1 MARYY
6 TQEMM
11 DSDVKNLQEYLTEE
25 EVNDCIEHLQSKVGK
40 VMEDGHNK
48 EEKKE
53 DIWDGWDEYLSSRE
67 KELRNNHYCDSY
79 DNDDD
84 DDIEYEIYE
93 LEPEWREAF
102 LRHKGM

>member
-11 DSDVKNLQEYLTEE
+11 DSDVKNLREVLTEE
-25 EVNDCIEHLQSKVGK
+25 EVNDCIERLQSKVGK

-53 DIWDGWDEYLSSRE
+53 DIWDGLEEYLRSRE
-67 KELRNNHYCDSY
+67 NELRNNHYRDSY
-79 DNDDD
+79 DNDDV
-84 DDIEYEIYE
+84 DIEYEIYE